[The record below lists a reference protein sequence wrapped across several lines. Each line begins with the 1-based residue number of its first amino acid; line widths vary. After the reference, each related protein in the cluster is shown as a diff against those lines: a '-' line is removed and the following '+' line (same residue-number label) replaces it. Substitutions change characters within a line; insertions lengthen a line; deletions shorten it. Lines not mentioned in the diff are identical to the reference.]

1 MPTIDDVR
9 RVLTVAT
16 SAHELDFFFSQL
28 TTADWIPAL
37 IEAGLLD
44 SPPEPIEDTRGI
56 AFPGWGVSQ
65 YLARVAEQS
74 PDMTLQALE
83 RIEGSNNPRVW
94 RDIVAALCV
103 LPPEYAARFIE
114 SIARWVHHPH
124 SLGLSYDVTKLVD
137 HLIEHDAGDL
147 VVALIDSL
155 AMLTP
160 PEGWPD
166 DMPWEPIEEYQ
177 YRESLPRLVAEAGRF
192 GVSLPRILI
201 ANLERYLDAERGDR
215 DTQRDGSIIWRPA
228 IEDHEQNE
236 DFDLHA
242 VLGRTTRDS
251 LERAIDAEPASL
263 SAWVEDLL
271 TRRWAILRR
280 IAIHLVN
287 SHGDGHPELVARI
300 LTDPELF
307 GDVDLHHEFYLLAA
321 NHFGSLAPEYQA
333 SYVRLVDVAA
343 AEATANDEAGIAV
356 RRRQWWARNRLGA
369 VAHDLS
375 GEALDRYQHLVAEFG
390 EAEHPE
396 FLTYHTSW
404 SGPTSPATA
413 DELRAK
419 TPDEIVQY
427 LREWEPDGDE
437 MRPSPEGLARVL
449 SGIVAEDPAKYA
461 PSARLYADLEPA
473 YGRNFLSGLREAL
486 RSDKAFDWESVLDLC
501 SAIVA
506 QPSLDAEIG
515 IGGERDPGWSWS
527 RTEVAH
533 LLETGLESRPG
544 RIPASLHAQVWDV
557 IRVLAADP
565 DPTPEAEATHI
576 SAMGDP
582 FTYSIN
588 TTRGVA
594 IHALCRFAVRLWE
607 EADSSPDWRLSDAE
621 PEVATLLAE
630 HMEPG
635 ADASVA
641 IGAAFG
647 RWIAWLVAM
656 DPPWAADRMETLL
669 GGLATDRQVAC
680 WESYLVSSTGNKASY
695 AVLARWYET
704 YALMLRDLETEPERR
719 GGGDAIDA
727 FIHHLIR
734 LREILPDDGGP
745 MDVMVRTGEPWLISA
760 IVTESGRMIRRTA
773 EISDDLATSLIS
785 IWKRIR
791 AIVETRPDRAAVEAL
806 APFGWWFATSLPVA
820 RTMPE
825 LLWLADQQVSPDPEF
840 LVVERLADV
849 AAEYP
854 REALTVV
861 EQIDRQ
867 AVHDWVLRGH
877 ENELRTIL
885 AAGLRVS
892 DDLVRV
898 RAEGLIHRL
907 GRKGLQ
913 GLASLLEQRSP

>member
-16 SAHELDFFFSQL
+16 SPQELDYFYSQL
-28 TTADWIPAL
+28 TSADWIPAL
-37 IEAGLLD
+37 IEAGLLE

-65 YLARVAEQS
+65 YLARVADQS

-103 LPPEYAARFIE
+103 LPPEYTARFVE

-124 SLGLSYDVTKLVD
+124 SLGLPYDVTKLAD
-137 HLIEHDAGDL
+137 HLIEAGAGDL
-147 VVALIDSL
+147 AVAMIDTL

-160 PEGWPD
+160 PETWPD
-166 DMPWEPIEEYQ
+166 DVQWEPIEDYQ
-177 YRESLPRLVAEAGRF
+177 YRESLPRLVAEAKRF
-192 GVSLPRILI
+192 GDSLPRVLI
-201 ANLERYLDAERGDR
+201 ANLERYLDGERGDR
-215 DTQRDGSIIWRPA
+215 ATTRDGSIIWRPA

-236 DFDLHA
+236 DFDRHA
-242 VLGRTTRDS
+242 VLARTIRDS

-271 TRRWAILRR
+271 ARRWAILRR
-280 IAIHLVN
+280 IAVHLVN
-287 SHGDGHPELVARI
+287 RHGHGHPELVARI
-300 LTDPELF
+300 LTDPDLF
-307 GDVDLHHEFYLLAA
+307 GDVDLHHEFYVLAA
-321 NHFGSLAPEYQA
+321 NHFGSLAPADQA
-333 SYVRLVDVAA
+333 SYVGLVDIVA
-343 AEATANDEAGIAV
+343 AEATADDEAEVAA
-356 RRRQWWARNRLGA
+356 RRQRWWARNRLGA

-375 GEALDRYQHLVAEFG
+375 GEALDRYHRLVAEFG

-404 SGPTSPATA
+404 TGPTSPATA
-413 DELRAK
+413 DELRSK
-419 TPDEIVQY
+419 TPDEVVQY
-427 LREWEPDGDE
+427 LREWVPDGDE

-449 SGIVAEDPAKYA
+449 SGVVAEDPTRYA

-473 YGRNFLSGLREAL
+473 YARNFLSGLREAL
-486 RSDKAFDWESVLDLC
+486 RSDKAFDWEPVLDLC

-506 QPSLDAEIG
+506 QPSLEADSG
-515 IGGERDPGWSWS
+515 VGGERDPGWSWS

-533 LLETGLESRPG
+533 LLETGLENRDG
-544 RIPASLHAQVWDV
+544 RVPASHHAQVWDV

-565 DPTPEAEATHI
+565 DPSLEAEATHI

-607 EADSSPDWRLSDAE
+607 EANSSPDWRLSNLA
-621 PEVATLLAE
+621 PEVATVLAE
-630 HMEPG
+630 HMDPE
-635 ADASVA
+635 ADGSVA

-656 DPPWAADRMETLL
+656 DPPWAAERMETLL
-669 GGLATDRQVAC
+669 GGLATDRQIAC
-680 WESYLVSSTGNKASY
+680 WHSYLVSSAGDRASY
-695 AVLARWYET
+695 TVLARWYEA
-704 YALMLRDLETEPERR
+704 YASMLCDLETKPEQR
-719 GGGDAIDA
+719 GGSDAVDA
-727 FIHHLIR
+727 FIHHLVR
-734 LREILPDDGGP
+734 LRDIVPTDGNP
-745 MDVMVRTGEPWLISA
+745 MDVMVRIGHPWLISSV
-760 IVTESGRMIRRTA
+760 VTASGRLIRHA
-773 EISDDLATSLIS
+773 ADISDEHAASLMGL
-785 IWKRIR
+785 WTRLR
-791 AIVETRPDRAAVEAL
+791 AIVEARPDRASVEAL
-806 APFGWWFATSLPVA
+806 APFGWWFASSLPIA

-825 LLWLADQQVSPDPEF
+825 LLWLAERQVSVDPEF

-861 EQIDRQ
+861 EQIDRH
-867 AVHDWVLRGH
+867 AEHDWVLRGR
-877 ENELRTIL
+877 EDQLRTIL
-885 AAGLRVS
+885 AAALRVS

-898 RAEGLIHRL
+898 RSEGLIHRL

-913 GLASLLEQRSP
+913 GLASLLE